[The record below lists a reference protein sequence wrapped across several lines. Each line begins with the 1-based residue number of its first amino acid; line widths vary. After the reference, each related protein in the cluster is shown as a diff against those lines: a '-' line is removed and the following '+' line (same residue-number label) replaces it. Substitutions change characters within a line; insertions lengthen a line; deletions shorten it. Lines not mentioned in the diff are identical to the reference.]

1 LLYFEAEIY
10 LRVIVSMLVGILIG
24 FERTLYNKPAG
35 IRTFALVS
43 LGSTLITLVSIYGAK
58 KLGYTGISD
67 PLRITAQIVSGI
79 GFLGAG
85 VIWSSKNGGMKHGV
99 TTAAEL
105 WVVSAVGM
113 ALGVGMY
120 DLAILVVICIFIS
133 IFAGRKLDDYVDRI
147 EKQRKGLEKISH

>member
-1 LLYFEAEIY
+1 MFYFDAEIY
-10 LRVIVSMLVGILIG
+10 LRVLVSMAAGILIG
-24 FERTLYNKPAG
+24 IERTLYNKPAG
-35 IRTFALVS
+35 IRTFALVCV
-43 LGSTLITLVSIYGAK
+43 GSTLITLVSIYGAQ
-58 KLGYTGISD
+58 KLGYTGVSD

-105 WVVSAVGM
+105 WVTSAVGM

-120 DLAILVVICIFIS
+120 DLAILVIICIFIS
-133 IFAGRKLDDYVDRI
+133 IFAGRKLDNYVEKI
-147 EKQRKGLEKISH
+147 EKRYNS

>member
-1 LLYFEAEIY
+1 MFYFDAEIY
-10 LRVIVSMLVGILIG
+10 LRVLVSMVAGLLIG
-24 FERTLYNKPAG
+24 IERTLYNKPAG
-35 IRTFALVS
+35 ARTFALVS
-43 LGSTLITLVSIYGAK
+43 VGSTLITLVSIYGAQ
-58 KLGYTGISD
+58 KLGYTGASD

-105 WVVSAVGM
+105 WVTSAVGM

-120 DLAILVVICIFIS
+120 DLAILVVVCIFIA
-133 IFAGRKLDDYVDRI
+133 IFTGRRLDDFVDRT
-147 EKQRKGLEKISH
+147 ERKRRNQ

>member
-1 LLYFEAEIY
+1 MLYFEAEIY

-43 LGSTLITLVSIYGAK
+43 LGSTLITLVSIYGAQ

>member
-1 LLYFEAEIY
+1 MFYFDAEIY
-10 LRVIVSMLVGILIG
+10 LRILVSMAAGILIG
-24 FERTLYNKPAG
+24 IERTLYNKPAG
-35 IRTFALVS
+35 IRTFALVCV
-43 LGSTLITLVSIYGAK
+43 GSTLITLVSIYGAQ
-58 KLGYTGISD
+58 KLGYTGVSD

-105 WVVSAVGM
+105 WVTSAVGM

-120 DLAILVVICIFIS
+120 DLAILVIICIFIS
-133 IFAGRKLDDYVDRI
+133 IFAGRKLDNYV
-147 EKQRKGLEKISH
+147 EKIDKINNS

>member
-1 LLYFEAEIY
+1 
-10 LRVIVSMLVGILIG
+10 MLVGILIG

-43 LGSTLITLVSIYGAK
+43 LGSTLITLVSIYGAQ

>member
-1 LLYFEAEIY
+1 MFCFDAEIY
-10 LRVIVSMLVGILIG
+10 LRVLVSMVAGLLIG
-24 FERTLYNKPAG
+24 IERTLYNKPAG
-35 IRTFALVS
+35 VRTFALVS
-43 LGSTLITLVSIYGAK
+43 VGSTLITLVSIYGAQ
-58 KLGYTGISD
+58 KLGYTGVSD

-105 WVVSAVGM
+105 WVTSAVGM

-120 DLAILVVICIFIS
+120 DLAILVVVCIFIA
-133 IFAGRKLDDYVDRI
+133 IFTGRRLDDFVDRT
-147 EKQRKGLEKISH
+147 ERKRRNQ

>member
-1 LLYFEAEIY
+1 MLYFEAEIY